1 MGQYEKH
8 GVLGAISIQV
18 KVLASL
24 LAIMWLVEILDFMLQ
39 GALKQFGI
47 IPRNLTGLRGLVFAP
62 FLHAN
67 FPHLIANTLP
77 FALLAWFV
85 MLRRMRDFVIVSVV
99 VMLIG
104 GLGTWLSGASNSVHI
119 GASGLIFG
127 YLGFLMA
134 RGFFERSWSAVLLSL
149 IAGFAYG
156 SALWGVLPGQADIS
170 WQGHLFGFIA
180 GVLAAKWLP
189 LQKKNGN

>member
-24 LAIMWLVEILDFMLQ
+24 LAIIWLVEILDFMLQ

-149 IAGFAYG
+149 IAGFTYG

-189 LQKKNGN
+189 VQKKTGN

>member
-1 MGQYEKH
+1 MSQYDKH
-8 GVLGAISIQV
+8 GVIGAISIQA
-18 KVLASL
+18 KVLAVL
-24 LAIMWLVEILDFMLQ
+24 IAIMWLVEMVDFMLH
-39 GALKQFGI
+39 GALNQFGI
-47 IPRNLTGLRGLVFAP
+47 IPRNLLGLRGLVFAP
-62 FLHAN
+62 FLHAD

-77 FALLAWFV
+77 FACLAWFV
-85 MLRRMRDFVIVSVV
+85 MLRRMRDFVIVSLV

-104 GLGTWLSGASNSVHI
+104 GMGTWLSGASHSVHI

-134 RGFFERSWSAVLLSL
+134 RGFFERSWIAVLFSVLV
-149 IAGFAYG
+149 AFAYG
-156 SALWGVLPGQADIS
+156 GALWGVLPGQVGIS

-189 LQKKNGN
+189 GPQRA